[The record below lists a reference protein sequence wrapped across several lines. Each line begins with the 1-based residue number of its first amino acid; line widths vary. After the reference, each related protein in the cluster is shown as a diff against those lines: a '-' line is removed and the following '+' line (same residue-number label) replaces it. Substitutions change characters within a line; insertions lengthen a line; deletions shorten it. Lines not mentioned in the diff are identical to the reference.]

1 MFNKTAKNVSKKVFS
16 FVVLMVFSFANLFVL
31 ATNNGTELSRQPAVQ
46 ADYLNFQATYQN
58 GVVNMSWN
66 HFTLPSGDNWTYWK
80 VMRSTTN
87 PNPVYKN
94 PGDNYIKYS
103 SDMNFTS
110 YTDNNPPQGTVYYR
124 VCAITS
130 SSRGRHRY
138 CSNVVALN
146 INGSSQ
152 PVVQPQPAPT
162 PAPTPAPVVQPTEL
176 SDAMKGMIDTLVVD
190 FAENLDDKF
199 GDDLAA
205 KEAYLTQLIPA
216 IDAVSATSSDNMKP
230 VFAYLTVK
238 IEELKAAVQLQKLL
252 NVE

>member
-1 MFNKTAKNVSKKVFS
+1 
-16 FVVLMVFSFANLFVL
+16 
-31 ATNNGTELSRQPAVQ
+31 
-46 ADYLNFQATYQN
+46 
-58 GVVNMSWN
+58 MSWN
-66 HFTLPSGDNWTYWK
+66 RFTPPSGDNWTYWK

-94 PGDNYIKYS
+94 PGDSYIKYS

-124 VCAITS
+124 VCAITK

-138 CSNVVALN
+138 CSNVVTLN

-152 PVVQPQPAPT
+152 PVVQPTPT
-162 PAPTPAPVVQPTEL
+162 PTPTPTPVVQPTGL
-176 SDAMKGMIDTLVVD
+176 SDAMKTMIDTLVVD
-190 FAENLDDKF
+190 FSKNLDDKF
-199 GDDLAA
+199 GDDYAA
-205 KEAYLTQLIPA
+205 KEAYLTALIPA
-216 IDAVSATSSDNMKP
+216 IDAVSATSSANMKP
-230 VFAYLTVK
+230 VFTYLQVK